1 MIKIQITRSLLAIA
15 TMVTLLAVPVR
26 LRATELHP
34 LVVTGIALSVVAKTH
49 LIVTDPSEID
59 HEIRSLSE
67 GLVLKR
73 GYGHC
78 GNHRQ

>member
-1 MIKIQITRSLLAIA
+1 
-15 TMVTLLAVPVR
+15 MVIPSQNMKSSGPRTGPGDQKLWKGTSETLH
-26 LRATELHP
+26 EK
-34 LVVTGIALSVVAKTH
+34 LSVGAKTH

-78 GNHRQ
+78 GNHGQ